1 MKTPILLMIVL
12 FLGVTLH
19 VVNKREYKE
28 ENDQLK
34 HRIEL
39 LQGDSVI
46 IRNFFIEQSQ
56 KHKDFYSD
64 WINYEQNKK

>member
-12 FLGVTLH
+12 FLGITLH

-28 ENDQLK
+28 ENKRLK
-34 HRIEL
+34 NRIEV

-46 IRNFFIEQSQ
+46 IHNFFIEQSQ
-56 KHKDFYSD
+56 KYKDFYID
-64 WINYEQNKK
+64 WINYEQRN

>member
-12 FLGVTLH
+12 FLGVTIHL
-19 VVNKREYKE
+19 VNKREHE
-28 ENDQLK
+28 EETDRLK
-34 HRIEL
+34 HRIEV

-56 KHKDFYSD
+56 KHKDFYID
-64 WINYEQNKK
+64 WVNNEQRN

>member
-1 MKTPILLMIVL
+1 MKTPVLLMIVL

-28 ENDQLK
+28 ENKRLK
-34 HRIEL
+34 HRIEM

-46 IRNFFIEQSQ
+46 IRTFFIEQSQ
-56 KHKDFYSD
+56 KHKDFYID
-64 WINYEQNKK
+64 WVNYEQNKK

>member
-1 MKTPILLMIVL
+1 MKTPALLMIVL

-28 ENDQLK
+28 ENNRLK
-34 HRIEL
+34 NRIEV

-46 IRNFFIEQSQ
+46 IRSFFIEQSQ
-56 KHKDFYSD
+56 KHKDFYRD
-64 WINYEQNKK
+64 WVNYEQRN

>member
-28 ENDQLK
+28 ENDLLK
-34 HRIEL
+34 HRIEV

-46 IRNFFIEQSQ
+46 IRNFFIEQST
-56 KHKDFYSD
+56 KYKDFYID
-64 WINYEQNKK
+64 WINYEKRN